1 MQGARAAGFTLVEVM
16 VAIVI
21 LSIGMLGLATLQM
34 TGLKNNQTAQLRSI
48 ATLQAYN
55 MADRM
60 RANMG
65 AVKAGDYDNPT
76 STSTNANCENTTGCS
91 PSAMAA
97 HDFAEWNNNNATLLP
112 GGSGTVCIDS
122 DPDPSTTACD
132 GSGSLY
138 VVTVNWVERNH
149 DDPNDLDGTKP
160 QHFSLSF
167 EP

>member
-21 LSIGMLGLATLQM
+21 LSIGLLGLATLQM
-34 TGLKNNQTAQLRSI
+34 TGLKNNQTAQFRSI

-60 RANMG
+60 RTNMAG
-65 AVKAGDYDNPT
+65 VKAGQYDNGTAAEHDCET
-76 STSTNANCENTTGCS
+76 SSCSAQNMAENDLYEWNQNNANFL
-91 PSAMAA
+91 PSG
-97 HDFAEWNNNNATLLP
+97 P
-112 GGSGTVCIDS
+112 GTVCIDS

-138 VVTVNWVERNH
+138 VITVNWVERH
-149 DDPNDLDGTKP
+149 HDHPDDPNDKGTVLKS
-160 QHFSLSF
+160 FNLSF